1 MRITYNDELN
11 KLINP
16 YLESLL
22 KNKTSLDPETAALFD
37 LFMEDMDMGSRYGIF
52 SEKLAPR
59 LEKII
64 HEENIKNIANLAD
77 GKLNKLFRY
86 MLGEEFTH
94 LFHTYLQLEARCPH
108 TFGCSR
114 RSQRS
119 VDPSSHLEHVREA
132 WSQFL
137 KLRAT
142 EYNDTDIL
150 KGGTTPKEIEA
161 FNGYMNSAFWLAA
174 QIEQR
179 NESIIESLKDLLK
192 NENNN
197 HRLQRWHLHAI
208 AISGDQALLKL
219 EGELLLTPK
228 LQEGIRQ
235 SIVETMDE
243 GAPESFLYLFSVIYD
258 NGLQRFASVKRNIA
272 ICTGLGE
279 QDSNERVTDEYI
291 GMIKNFLT
299 QPELALNA
307 VGSENTAELYLAL
320 WSIGFYDT
328 HNIRALIPGI
338 IKNGA
343 KHQVQ
348 TLLYFQRCTQ
358 SSQLNHIISKDIFEK
373 WHDDPEVVA
382 AVLPLYMDNLYL
394 SRYNDD
400 KGNPPLDYYFESK
413 EEALRQYQYLKQV
426 YLSISDK
433 ETYSPHVF
441 PWDNIVLTRAGIVL
455 KMAYVAWV
463 TNDSSLKDDVC
474 NYLFNLEAYNRASY
488 IAAALARP
496 DTQIQ
501 QEYVLQSFCDR
512 SVDVRDEAYK
522 VLSEMNLSP
531 EQYRSIEEML
541 RFKYG
546 EMRINAIHL
555 LMKQPVGQL
564 AVSIRRLLTD
574 KVAERRLAGLDMMK
588 TIHNVEALQDIY
600 RELLVSV
607 KEMKSPSAKEKILI
621 ESLIGD
627 GAEETVTNDY
637 TKENGFGL
645 YDPAL
650 EVSLPPVAPTHGF
663 NVKKVFEFI
672 RLGKAKATFEKLNKY
687 IERYKDEEFRDNSG
701 EIRQVGS
708 SVLLSWYKHYD
719 GLSEL
724 GLPQLWQ
731 AFYEHEIGSFDRLL
745 MMKFMLAPIYAPNDP
760 DSKNDRELD
769 EMGEANMEAQRNSA
783 NNFEALVGKMYAG
796 VTYQGLKKS
805 VRKLTYYRQIED
817 IIDSLLEEYWNETYY
832 QQLSAN
838 MLMQLLPLLNT
849 ENVYRQY
856 SINNA
861 WLADKQE
868 YGKKEIACPIYYNR
882 AVQFWLRVPK
892 HPMDDAL
899 FTRYFTVRYE
909 LYKLT
914 NYMEHTPQPDETYS
928 YLHSMDFA
936 RAWML
941 GLIPSEEVY
950 RELMGRIDSPTR
962 IKDITTALN
971 AGYLPDNEADVYA
984 DLSCV
989 NSPLFRTLVKKVVD
1003 RILEI
1008 ELKRGDSETQVTRL
1022 AEALQYFEGAETLV
1036 RLLQAF
1042 GKDTFARDIFSC
1054 HGTKRGVLSSLLRA
1068 CFPSPTDT
1076 GELLRELAQRAEISD
1091 ERLVEAAMFA
1101 PQWLELTEQAT
1112 HWVGLVSAAYYF
1124 HAHTCENFD
1133 DKKKAII
1140 ARYTPIAVEDL
1151 QEGAFDI
1158 DWFRDTYKII
1168 GKERFEVV
1176 YNAAKYIS
1184 QSNSHARARKLA
1196 DAVSGKI
1203 KVAEIKKEITAKR
1216 SKDSLMRYG
1225 LIPLGQK
1232 ADKELLDRYQFFR
1245 KFLKESKELGTQK
1258 HENEKRAVNI
1268 ALQNLARNAGY
1279 ENVTRLTWNME
1290 TELLKKNTPYFAPKT
1305 VEGVEVYVQ
1314 VNANGRSDIK
1324 LMKDGKEQTKLSVKL
1339 RKHPYVDELKEVHS
1353 KLTELYTRSR
1363 IMLEQAMEDRI
1374 LFEES
1379 ELRKLMKH
1387 PVIWPLLKHLVFIS
1401 DGNTGFYT
1409 DGLLITADNIC
1420 LPLSPNDKLRIAHPV
1435 DLYASDIRHAYQKLL
1450 FDKAIRQPFRQ
1461 VFRELYLPTPEENE
1475 DRMST
1480 RYSGN
1485 KLQQK
1490 RVIAA
1495 LKERRWVADFADG
1508 LQKIYYKDNIIA
1520 SIYAPADWFSA
1531 NKSKVPTLE
1540 YVSFHNRID
1549 YRPIMIAE
1557 IPPIIFSEV
1566 MRDVDMAVEAGYDGV
1581 GKMPEVSQ
1589 STLEIRRVMV
1599 ELTASLLHISHVKVI
1614 GDFAVVENKK
1624 GKYNIHLSDGEI
1636 AKVGGLPV
1644 MLPPI
1649 NERCSEELFLHF
1661 AEQDIMLKEILTA
1674 ILFLADDENLD
1685 QG

>member
-1 MRITYNDELN
+1 MRITYNNELN

-16 YLESLL
+16 YLERLL
-22 KNKTSLDPETAALFD
+22 KNKISLDPETAALFD

-52 SEKLAPR
+52 SEDLASR

-64 HEENIKNIANLAD
+64 REENIDNIANLAN
-77 GKLNKLFRY
+77 GKLNKLFKY
-86 MLGEEFTH
+86 MLGEEFTR
-94 LFHTYLQLEARCPH
+94 LFHTYLQLEARCPQ
-108 TFGCSR
+108 TFGHSR
-114 RSQRS
+114 HSQRS
-119 VDPSSHLEHVREA
+119 VDPSSHLEHAREA
-132 WSQFL
+132 WIQFL

-142 EYNDTDIL
+142 GYNETDIL
-150 KGGTTPKEIEA
+150 KGGSSPKEIEA
-161 FNGYMNSAFWLAA
+161 FNGHMNSPFWLAA
-174 QIEQR
+174 QIVQH
-179 NESIIESLKDLLK
+179 NAPIIESLKDLLK

-208 AISGDQALLKL
+208 TISGHQDLLKL

-228 LQEGIRQ
+228 LQEGVRQ
-235 SIVETMDE
+235 SIIETMDE

-258 NGLQRFASVKRNIA
+258 NGLQRFASIKRNIA

-279 QDSNERVTDEYI
+279 QDSSDRITDEYI
-291 GMIKNFLT
+291 EMIRNFLT

-307 VGSENTAELYLAL
+307 IDSENTAELYLAL
-320 WSIGFYDT
+320 WSIGFYNT
-328 HNIRALIPGI
+328 HDIRALIPGI
-338 IKNGA
+338 IKKGA

-373 WHDDPEVVA
+373 WHGDPEVVA
-382 AVLPLYMDNLYL
+382 AVLPLYMDNIYL
-394 SRYNDD
+394 SRYSDD
-400 KGNPPLDYYFESK
+400 KGTPPLDYYFESK

-426 YLSISDK
+426 YQSISDK
-433 ETYSPHVF
+433 ETYSPYVF
-441 PWDNIVLTRAGIVL
+441 PWDNIVLTRAGVVL
-455 KMAYVAWV
+455 KMAYIAWV
-463 TNDSSLKDDVC
+463 ANDSALKDDVC
-474 NYLFNLEAYNRASY
+474 HYLSNLETYSRASY
-488 IAAALARP
+488 IGMALARP

-531 EQYRSIEEML
+531 EQYQSIEEML
-541 RFKYG
+541 RYKYG

-555 LMKQPVGQL
+555 LMKQPAEQL
-564 AVSIRRLLTD
+564 AGSIRRLLTD

-588 TIHNVEALQDIY
+588 TIHNEEALQGIY
-600 RELLVSV
+600 RELLLSV
-607 KEMKSPSAKEKILI
+607 KEIKKPNAKEKILI

-627 GAEETVTNDY
+627 GEEETVTNDY

-650 EVSLPPVAPTHGF
+650 EVSLSPVAPTHGF
-663 NVKKVFEFI
+663 NIKKVFEFI
-672 RLGKAKATFEKLNKY
+672 RLGKAKATFERLNKY
-687 IERYKDEEFRDNSG
+687 IDKYQDEEFRDNSG
-701 EIRQVGS
+701 EIRQVGD
-708 SVLLSWYKHYD
+708 SVLLNWYKHYD

-731 AFYEHEIGSFDRLL
+731 SFYEQEIGSFDKLL

-760 DSKNDRELD
+760 DSKNDREFD
-769 EMGEANMEAQRNSA
+769 EEGEASMEAQRNSA
-783 NNFEALVGKMYAG
+783 NNFEALVGKMYAE
-796 VTYQGLKKS
+796 VAYQGLKKS

-817 IIDSLLEEYWNETYY
+817 IIDSLLEEYWNEAYY
-832 QQLSAN
+832 QQLSVN

-849 ENVYRQY
+849 KNVYRQY

-861 WLADKQE
+861 WLDDKQE
-868 YGKKEIACPIYYNR
+868 YGRKEIACPIYNNR

-941 GLIPSEEVY
+941 GLIPTEEVY
-950 RELMGRIDSPTR
+950 RELMGRINSPTR
-962 IKDITTALN
+962 IKDITTTLN

-984 DLSCV
+984 DLNCV
-989 NSPLFRTLVKKVVD
+989 KSPLFRSLVKKVVD

-1022 AEALQYFEGAETLV
+1022 AEALQYFDGADTLV
-1036 RLLQAF
+1036 RILQAF
-1042 GKDTFARDIFSC
+1042 GKDAFVRDTFSSR
-1054 HGTKRGVLSSLLRA
+1054 GTKRGVLSSLLRA

-1076 GELLRELAQRAEISD
+1076 GELLRELAQQAEISN

-1112 HWVGLVSAAYYF
+1112 DWVGLVSAAYYF
-1124 HAHTCENFD
+1124 HAHTCEIFD
-1133 DKKKAII
+1133 DKKKAVI

-1184 QSNSHARARKLA
+1184 QSNSHARARKFA
-1196 DAVSGKI
+1196 DAVNGKI

-1216 SKDSLMRYG
+1216 SKDSLTRYG

-1232 ADKELLDRYQFFR
+1232 TDKELLERYQFLQ
-1245 KFLKESKELGTQK
+1245 KFLKESKELGAQK
-1258 HENEKRAVNI
+1258 HENEKRAVKI

-1279 ENVTRLTWNME
+1279 ENVTRLTWSME
-1290 TELLKKNTPYFAPKT
+1290 TELLKKNTSYFAPKT

-1314 VNANGRSDIK
+1314 VDADGKSEIK
-1324 LMKDGKEQTKLSVKL
+1324 LMKDGKEQTKLSAKL
-1339 RKHPYVDELKEVHS
+1339 RKHAYVDELKEVHG

-1363 IMLEQAMEDRI
+1363 ILLEQAMEDRI
-1374 LFEES
+1374 LFEEN

-1401 DGNTGFYT
+1401 NGKTGFYT

-1420 LPLSPNDKLRIAHPV
+1420 LPLSPNDELRIAHPI

-1450 FDKAIRQPFRQ
+1450 FEKAIRQPFKQ
-1461 VFRELYLPTPEENE
+1461 VFRELYIPTPEEKENM
-1475 DRMST
+1475 RSN

-1485 KLQQK
+1485 QLQQK

-1495 LKERRWVADFADG
+1495 LKGRRWVADFADG

-1531 NKSKVPTLE
+1531 GNNETTSLE
-1540 YVSFHNRID
+1540 YVSFHNRKD
-1549 YRPIMIAE
+1549 YQPIAISE
-1557 IPPIIFSEV
+1557 IPPVVFSEV
-1566 MRDVDMAVEAGYDGV
+1566 MRDVDMAVSAGCEG
-1581 GKMPEVSQ
+1581 GTEPNASP
-1589 STLEIRRVMV
+1589 STLEIRRVLV
-1599 ELTASLLHISHVKVI
+1599 ELTTSLLSMSHVKVK
-1614 GDFAVVENKK
+1614 GDFALVENAK
-1624 GKYNIHLSDGEI
+1624 GKYSIHLTNGEVSK
-1636 AKVGGLPV
+1636 AGGLPV
-1644 MLPPI
+1644 VLPPV
-1649 NERCSEELFLHF
+1649 NARCNEELFLPF
-1661 AEQDIMLKEILTA
+1661 AEEDGLLKEILTA
-1674 ILFLADDENLD
+1674 IVFLADDENLD
-1685 QG
+1685 QEY